1 MAPGLMTLPGGAGL
15 GGALRRCLQ
24 ERCSFPGSYWTA
36 ASCSSGLSVTWLQG
50 GPGRRP
56 RGPEPQISWSVPHVP
71 WCRELQGRGGGS
83 SEKAL
88 VGLDWVE
95 EKAVEEAALE
105 WEPGVSPVGSGSG
118 RRARAVLFRL
128 LPIVA
133 VVEIKSDGS
142 WKVLRT
148 LVSQVRCQY
157 LPTGL
162 LGESGTL
169 S

>member
-1 MAPGLMTLPGGAGL
+1 MTRPGGAGL

-56 RGPEPQISWSVPHVP
+56 RGPEPQISWSVSHVP

-83 SEKAL
+83 SEKAM

-105 WEPGVSPVGSGSG
+105 WEPGVPCW
-118 RRARAVLFRL
+118 FRL
-128 LPIVA
+128 RQESYSSA
-133 VVEIKSDGS
+133 VSAATHCGCCGDQIRWFLEGA
-142 WKVLRT
+142 
-148 LVSQVRCQY
+148 
-157 LPTGL
+157 
-162 LGESGTL
+162 
-169 S
+169 